1 MAKVHRFAGVGFTRT
16 LQSMQC
22 VSLFILCFILLNL
35 LFLSPAFPQATQPQ
49 CDWQRF
55 EKMVRDGNIS
65 YQEGQS
71 AVADWASRL
80 EGAFPRDQFQNAIF
94 FPLEDYSMKDVGGK
108 NGDGYKPD
116 GYRFLDGNRHL
127 GHPAQDIFI
136 CDRNQDGLDD
146 LTGKPVDVL
155 AITEGVV
162 LSTFSDWEK
171 TSISKEI
178 RGGNYVW
185 IYHPALLS
193 FSYYAHL
200 AEVFVQQ
207 GERVPGGR
215 KIASL
220 GRTGKKASLL
230 RSPTHL
236 HLMVLSSS
244 SMSPLNPFPLLKSS
258 TITGCFA
265 VAPTSAGVLP
275 SPAPGASAF

>member
-1 MAKVHRFAGVGFTRT
+1 
-16 LQSMQC
+16 
-22 VSLFILCFILLNL
+22 
-35 LFLSPAFPQATQPQ
+35 
-49 CDWQRF
+49 
-55 EKMVRDGNIS
+55 MVRDGSIS
-65 YQEGQS
+65 YQEGQR

-80 EGAFPRDQFQNAIF
+80 EAAFPRDQSRKPVF
-94 FPLEDYSMKDVGGK
+94 FPLGGYSIKDVGGK
-108 NGDGYKPD
+108 NGNGYKPD

-127 GHPAQDIFI
+127 GHPAQDIFV
-136 CDRNQDGLDD
+136 CDRDQDGLDD
-146 LTGKPVDVL
+146 LTGNPVDVL
-155 AITEGVV
+155 AITDGVV

-193 FSYYAHL
+193 FSYCAHL
-200 AEVFVQQ
+200 AEVFVRQ

-220 GRTGKKASLL
+220 GRTGKNASLL

-236 HLMVLSSS
+236 HLMVLSSR
-244 SMSPLNPFPLLKSS
+244 SMSPLNPFPLLESS

-265 VAPTSAGVLP
+265 VAPTAAGVFP